1 MCSAAWTMEVALAH
15 WSESRVMWDWVPTVP
30 VGSSWVV
37 VDPANR
43 SVGLAAFA
51 CACALVVLAAV
62 AVVLTVVLFAAVVVV
77 VLPVAGATWAVAGL
91 AGAVA
96 AEAVRGATPTA
107 TPASASAAA

>member
-1 MCSAAWTMEVALAH
+1 MFSAALTMEVALAH

-37 VDPANR
+37 LDPANR
-43 SVGLAAFA
+43 SVGAAAFA
-51 CACALVVLAAV
+51 CVFAVVVLAAV
-62 AVVLTVVLFAAVVVV
+62 AVVFTAVLAVGAVVLT
-77 VLPVAGATWAVAGL
+77 VAGATWAVAGL

-107 TPASASAAA
+107 TPASARAAAG